1 MDWTE
6 EASTSEAFSVADLVQ
21 QTASQFVFENVLP
34 GFVYYNDY
42 SAYYNHDSGYFYYP
56 ESSLYFHPSTQLYY
70 YYNEQTKTYEVYE
83 NKDENKWTKKKYKKR
98 ATNLFGE
105 NFVLD
110 AKLEDILVT
119 ELIFDLVDKCS
130 FLAGDYSIKET
141 KKRKMFDE
149 EIFDEY
155 KVVCTKQTYFDPT
168 LSSDDELDENTSISF
183 DSELNRR
190 IDEEQIACNA
200 PCIRLLEFP
209 SNNLHIIT
217 ILGASIGFGLN
228 ADIKLLNSQQFFNKE
243 ILFYINYFEEGNNG
257 IYKLK
262 LGIDDD
268 IILKLNEKQ
277 IKLNKEYIICHG
289 DQIQIDNS
297 HSLHIH
303 IHRGLNTCQGCEP
316 GILISSNKSSEQINT
331 KKYSKNVERHRQ
343 IKLLK
348 QQYGLLDKD
357 QEEEDLQNNK
367 EKYLDRAKQRRKL
380 NLLENDKK
388 EINKAGGIYVGC
400 KAAPVPGCS
409 TNSVHLYSTISRKEE
424 ISENNKGFK
433 LLKGMGWSEG
443 QGLGKA
449 NQGMK
454 GPIETIIKN
463 NRAGLG
469 MFVKTKENA
478 RENVA
483 NDKLVILEKVRQRY
497 EQIDN
502 KK

>member
-1 MDWTE
+1 MDWIKTE

-42 SAYYNHDSGYFYYP
+42 NAYYNHDTGYFYYP
-56 ESSLYFHPSTQLYY
+56 ESLLYFHPSTQLYY

-130 FLAGDYSIKET
+130 FFAGDYSIKET
-141 KKRKMFDE
+141 KKRKIFDE

-155 KVVCTKQTYFDPT
+155 KICTKQTYFDPT

-228 ADIKLLNSQQFFNKE
+228 ADIKLLNSQLTFNKE

-262 LGIDDD
+262 LEIDD

-277 IKLNKEYIICHG
+277 IKVWG
-289 DQIQIDNS
+289 
-297 HSLHIH
+297 
-303 IHRGLNTCQGCEP
+303 
-316 GILISSNKSSEQINT
+316 SEQVNT

-357 QEEEDLQNNK
+357 HEEDLQNNK

-380 NLLENDKK
+380 NLNLLENDKK

-400 KAAPVPGCS
+400 RAAPVPGCS
-409 TNSVHLYSTISRKEE
+409 TNSVHFHSTVSRKEE

>member
-6 EASTSEAFSVADLVQ
+6 KASTSE
-21 QTASQFVFENVLP
+21 
-34 GFVYYNDY
+34 
-42 SAYYNHDSGYFYYP
+42 

-70 YYNEQTKTYEVYE
+70 YYNEQTKAYEVYE
-83 NKDENKWTKKKYKKR
+83 NNDENKWTKKKYKKR

-155 KVVCTKQTYFDPT
+155 KVCTKQTYFDPT
-168 LSSDDELDENTSISF
+168 LSSDDELDENTCISF

-262 LGIDDD
+262 LEIDD

-289 DQIQIDNS
+289 DQLQIDNS

-316 GILISSNKSSEQINT
+316 GILISSNKRFLIENLI
-331 KKYSKNVERHRQ
+331 SKF
-343 IKLLK
+343 
-348 QQYGLLDKD
+348 
-357 QEEEDLQNNK
+357 
-367 EKYLDRAKQRRKL
+367 
-380 NLLENDKK
+380 
-388 EINKAGGIYVGC
+388 
-400 KAAPVPGCS
+400 
-409 TNSVHLYSTISRKEE
+409 T
-424 ISENNKGFK
+424 
-433 LLKGMGWSEG
+433 
-443 QGLGKA
+443 
-449 NQGMK
+449 
-454 GPIETIIKN
+454 
-463 NRAGLG
+463 
-469 MFVKTKENA
+469 
-478 RENVA
+478 
-483 NDKLVILEKVRQRY
+483 
-497 EQIDN
+497 
-502 KK
+502 